1 MRAYLHLFFHSQLH
15 TFILLPSTNLPAGL
29 ADPSFSKSS
38 RQRPTRMSLLLLC
51 IYQTE
56 PQQEEN
62 GTMIHQQQERQKE
75 KHHVKVRW
83 DVIQFCLAS
92 ADHQNQSCSDGR
104 RGQARF
110 LEHGSKRRMCVR
122 NSVILQLRFN
132 FCMWWA
138 TFVQDNISDLN
149 RRCPC
154 STEGQGFLQIAILQ
168 VVQQSKTWHLSPENL
183 LKKAPRHSPSF
194 RIKWNYA
201 KKCCFNLRTWQKTA
215 AAILF
220 IWSLP
225 LKVLCCCTPELT
237 ERAASMFDSVWR
249 AWTDTWWPGC
259 HFPAS
264 ATTVLFQK
272 WLTYC
277 CWYTDALQAK
287 CMWFLYVIWHS

>member
-110 LEHGSKRRMCVR
+110 LEHGSKRRMRVH

-132 FCMWWA
+132 FCM
-138 TFVQDNISDLN
+138 S
-149 RRCPC
+149 
-154 STEGQGFLQIAILQ
+154 
-168 VVQQSKTWHLSPENL
+168 
-183 LKKAPRHSPSF
+183 
-194 RIKWNYA
+194 
-201 KKCCFNLRTWQKTA
+201 
-215 AAILF
+215 
-220 IWSLP
+220 
-225 LKVLCCCTPELT
+225 
-237 ERAASMFDSVWR
+237 
-249 AWTDTWWPGC
+249 
-259 HFPAS
+259 
-264 ATTVLFQK
+264 
-272 WLTYC
+272 
-277 CWYTDALQAK
+277 
-287 CMWFLYVIWHS
+287 